1 MESVSNKIKAFSE
14 FNKSALISEFT
25 MKELYNFLDKS
36 KIYVNKELINYSM
49 MLKEINV
56 AEKINN
62 VISFDESKG
71 NGTAKNYMPR
81 NFTKLFQSIDRTNQV
96 SIYDCETE
104 KFSKVVFSPDK
115 LTTFS
120 FLPFSRYL
128 NMGGRL
134 IVTGG
139 FEAKG
144 KLSHNTWVFEDYL
157 SLYKSRIGS
166 NSEAEDKGGKI

>member
-1 MESVSNKIKAFSE
+1 
-14 FNKSALISEFT
+14 

-36 KIYVNKELINYSM
+36 KIYVNKEFVNYSN

-81 NFTKLFQSIDRTNQV
+81 NFTKLFQSIDRTNQI
-96 SIYDCETE
+96 SIYDCEAE
-104 KFSKVVFSPDK
+104 KFSKVVFNPDK
-115 LTTFS
+115 LSTFS
-120 FLPFSRYL
+120 FLPFSRYV
-128 NMGGRL
+128 NIGGRL

-139 FEAKG
+139 FEVKG
-144 KLSHNTWVFEDYL
+144 KLSHNTWIFEDYL

-166 NSEAEDKGGKI
+166 NNEEPNETGKI